1 MRRNAARQATH
12 DYNRVA
18 VEQFKRLV
26 YVGPF
31 NPCYCCACLCYN
43 NGGSYIN
50 SADPLLLP
58 VHNRELSSAATDCD
72 GMVWVC
78 SRCKPFLRKQKL
90 PPFALVNN
98 MRVSAIP
105 PELSCLNN
113 MKKRL
118 ISRVQPFMKVVVL
131 PYGQR
136 ALKGQTINF
145 CVNTSEICQSLLK
158 TLDNAGIVL
167 IAPPRASRSEQSEIL
182 SRQTYFSVRR
192 PLLIRALHWLK
203 DYNMLYRD
211 IEIES
216 DTDDNE
222 ICPQEEPGDL
232 LEEEKHL

>member
-1 MRRNAARQATH
+1 MREREANQRASETENEREDRLAAMRGRETSQRASETENASEERLTSIRERVTNLRAGETDDRIEQRRHSNRVRTASRRALESAEQAQSRRDINRVNQSMRRNAARQATH
-12 DYNRVA
+12 DCNRVA

-118 ISRVQPFMKVVVL
+118 ISRVQP
-131 PYGQR
+131 
-136 ALKGQTINF
+136 
-145 CVNTSEICQSLLK
+145 S
-158 TLDNAGIVL
+158 
-167 IAPPRASRSEQSEIL
+167 
-182 SRQTYFSVRR
+182 
-192 PLLIRALHWLK
+192 
-203 DYNMLYRD
+203 
-211 IEIES
+211 
-216 DTDDNE
+216 
-222 ICPQEEPGDL
+222 
-232 LEEEKHL
+232 